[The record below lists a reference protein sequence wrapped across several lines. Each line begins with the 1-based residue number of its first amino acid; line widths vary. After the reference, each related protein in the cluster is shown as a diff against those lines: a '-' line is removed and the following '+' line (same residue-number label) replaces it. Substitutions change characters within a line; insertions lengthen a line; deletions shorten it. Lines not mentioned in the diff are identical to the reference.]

1 MKILHKKNLHLLMQ
15 QYLDLLKTVM
25 KQGVM
30 KDNRT
35 GVRNIYNTLTLF
47 ILEIILRKYM
57 QLQIFLIKF

>member
-1 MKILHKKNLHLLMQ
+1 MQ

-25 KQGVM
+25 EQGVV
-30 KDNRT
+30 KNNRT